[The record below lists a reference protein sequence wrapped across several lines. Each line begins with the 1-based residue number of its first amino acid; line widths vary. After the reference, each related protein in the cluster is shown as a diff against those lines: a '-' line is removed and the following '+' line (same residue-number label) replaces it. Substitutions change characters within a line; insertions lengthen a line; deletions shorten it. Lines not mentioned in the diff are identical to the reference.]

1 MTRGRVVRRAAVVVV
16 LLAGASVLIPGSPV
30 YLPNFFSFPGQ
41 YEGHSSGY
49 WIGTLNSPDPEVRS
63 RAIFALGAMGAD
75 GGDAVPAL
83 AKVLLEDPDRE
94 VRHQA
99 AQALMK
105 MGPASREAV
114 PALAEALSDEE
125 PAVRMNAAIALFRL
139 RAEARP
145 AIPALIKAL
154 NDPDNQTNLG
164 TFTFTIQDL
173 AARALGRATGGSA
186 EAVPALTAAL
196 DTGGSEGMRLA
207 ALSGLDEI
215 GPEARSA
222 VPRLR
227 ILLTDK
233 SAEVRRAA
241 AEALRAIEG
250 EAAANQD
257 LAGARDKP

>member
-1 MTRGRVVRRAAVVVV
+1 VVQRVAAVVV

-30 YLPNFFSFPGQ
+30 YLPSFFTYPGQ
-41 YEGHSSGY
+41 YEGHSTRY
-49 WIGTLNSPDPEVRS
+49 WIKTLDNPDPEVRS
-63 RAIFALGAMGAD
+63 RAVFALGAIGAEA
-75 GGDAVPAL
+75 GEAVPAL
-83 AKVLLEDPDRE
+83 AKILVEDPDRE

-105 MGPASREAV
+105 MEPASRGAV
-114 PALAEALSDEE
+114 PALAEALADEE
-125 PAVRMNAAIALFRL
+125 PAVRMNAAMALFRL

-164 TFTFTIQDL
+164 TFTYSIQEM
-173 AARALGRATGGSA
+173 AAQALGRASGGSA

-196 DTGGSEGMRLA
+196 DTGGSEEMRLA
-207 ALSGLDEI
+207 ALRGLDEV

-227 ILLTDK
+227 ALLTDN
-233 SAEVRRAA
+233 SAKVRQAA

-257 LAGARDKP
+257 LAGSGDQPE